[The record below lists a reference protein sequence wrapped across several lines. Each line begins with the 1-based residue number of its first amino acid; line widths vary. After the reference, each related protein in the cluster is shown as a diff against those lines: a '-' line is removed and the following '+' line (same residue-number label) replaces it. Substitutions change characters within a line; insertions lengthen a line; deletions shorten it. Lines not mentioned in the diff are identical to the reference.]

1 MSDGFGASVLLLC
14 NSAIQL
20 SQVDS
25 KRMFNSGIVS
35 IVRNIYIAPGR
46 SIMLSVNV
54 VLCC

>member
-1 MSDGFGASVLLLC
+1 MVSASVLLLC